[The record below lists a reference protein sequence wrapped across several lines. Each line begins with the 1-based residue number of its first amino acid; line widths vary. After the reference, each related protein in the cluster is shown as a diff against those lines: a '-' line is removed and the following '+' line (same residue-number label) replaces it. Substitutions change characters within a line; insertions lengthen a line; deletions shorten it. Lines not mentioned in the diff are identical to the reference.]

1 MSNLSWSIGD
11 VRVTRIVES
20 VSPIPP
26 EGLFPDATAAD
37 LVRHESWLKPHF
49 VDGAGNLLLSI
60 HGLVVEASGKRI
72 LVDTCV
78 GDKPIPGF
86 EGLGADSNFLS
97 DLEAAGF
104 PAESIDVV
112 LCTHLHP
119 DHVGWNTMLVD
130 GRWKPTFPKAEYLFG
145 RLEWEHW
152 NRSRDRHTTPLLEQS
167 VEPVLDAG
175 LERLVETDH
184 RVTDEVWLEP
194 TPGHTP
200 GHVSVRIASEGAEAV
215 ITGDV
220 LHHPGQMGR
229 PHWKCTADVDSDAA
243 VATRKEFLS
252 RYSDAPILVIG
263 THFAA
268 PTAGHVVRD
277 GEAWRFEV

>member
-1 MSNLSWSIGD
+1 MNQWKIGA
-11 VRVTRIVES
+11 VTVTRIVELEL
-20 VSPIPP
+20 PGLTFILPDMTP
-26 EGLFPDATAAD
+26 ENLRPM
-37 LVRHESWLKPHF
+37 EWLSPHF
-49 VDGAGNLLLSI
+49 VNEEWQPIASV
-60 HGLVVEASGKRI
+60 HALVVESQGKRI
-72 LVDTCV
+72 VVDTCI
-78 GDKPIPGF
+78 GNDKTLAIKPWCNRKGP
-86 EGLGADSNFLS
+86 FLE
-97 DLEAAGF
+97 DFKGAGF
-104 PAESIDVV
+104 DREAIDMV

-130 GRWKPTFPKAEYLFG
+130 GRWKPTFPKADYLFG

-152 NRSRDRHTTPLLEQS
+152 NRSRDRHTAPLLEQS

-200 GHVSVRIASEGAEAV
+200 GHVSVRIASKGAEAV

-243 VATRKEFLS
+243 VATRKAFLS